1 MNTLTLLY
9 MIGAPLAGYAVG
21 FLSRSRRSAIL
32 TIRALDRTT
41 PLCHGVAYHAADGR
55 AVYCR
60 LPATHRGMHA
70 VTLSDLIAAD
80 WTRPPF

>member
-1 MNTLTLLY
+1 MNPY
-9 MIGAPLAGYAVG
+9 FLAGIALGVAVMLGYAIG
-21 FLSRSRRSAIL
+21 FIHRSRLAVVNVFSRPAV
-32 TIRALDRTT
+32 